1 MIKKIIL
8 AINVIINSL
17 KQQENH
23 LLLLGKFLSKDYKNK
38 KIDSIEETEF
48 KVFSQFGEDGII
60 QYLIQNLDIKEK
72 TFCEFGVED
81 YRESNTR
88 FLLMNNYWTG
98 LVLDGSKSNINK
110 IKNSEYY
117 WKYNLEAQ
125 EVFITKDNINKILEN
140 KFGKKIGILSLDID
154 GVDYWILKEINIDAD
169 ILVVEYNSIFGKDKS
184 LTVPYKENFAR
195 QKEHYSKLYFGAS
208 ITAFTDLA
216 NSKGYALVGGTT
228 SGNNLFFVKRNLL
241 NEKVIEKS
249 VEGVYRISSF
259 NEGLDVKGRSLHKSE
274 AYNQIVGMEV
284 FNLKSNSYEKIN

>member
-110 IKNSEYY
+110 IK
-117 WKYNLEAQ
+117 
-125 EVFITKDNINKILEN
+125 KD
-140 KFGKKIGILSLDID
+140 
-154 GVDYWILKEINIDAD
+154 
-169 ILVVEYNSIFGKDKS
+169 
-184 LTVPYKENFAR
+184 R
-195 QKEHYSKLYFGAS
+195 
-208 ITAFTDLA
+208 
-216 NSKGYALVGGTT
+216 
-228 SGNNLFFVKRNLL
+228 
-241 NEKVIEKS
+241 KS
-249 VEGVYRISSF
+249 VV
-259 NEGLDVKGRSLHKSE
+259 
-274 AYNQIVGMEV
+274 
-284 FNLKSNSYEKIN
+284 